1 MLKDY
6 VKIKYNKKMDPDS
19 ERLSEDGIER
29 IHNNIVKYVLEFLKT
44 GVFRN
49 KTTNAYMTAYQ

>member
-1 MLKDY
+1 MIDIDI
-6 VKIKYNKKMDPDS
+6 V
-19 ERLSEDGIER
+19 EDGINK

-49 KTTNAYMTAYQ
+49 KTTKAYMIAHQ